1 MLAMV
6 SCQSGFPKMPR
17 SSKDSKDAFHPE
29 EFPLNSL
36 ESRVAAR
43 ALLQNKSTVSA
54 RGLAEILGETRR
66 KRLEGSEPMP
76 TAEDYIEK
84 AERLAK
90 TASPDNQ
97 VAQRM
102 IAAYKRIARHREQGA
117 ETKLSTGRIES

>member
-17 SSKDSKDAFHPE
+17 SSKNPKDAFHPE

-43 ALLQNKSTVSA
+43 ALLQRKSTASA
-54 RGLAEILGETRR
+54 RGLAEVLGEARR
-66 KRLEGSEPMP
+66 RRLEGTEPRP
-76 TAEDYIEK
+76 TADDYIEK

-90 TASPDNQ
+90 RASPDNQ
-97 VAQRM
+97 LAQRM
-102 IAAYKRIARHREQGA
+102 IAAYNRMARYLREWEA
-117 ETKLSTGRIES
+117 E